1 MDTGRKTRRA
11 ATASALTLL
20 VALFATQ
27 AGCRREARQGAGGD
41 VAKAGATPGA
51 TAGDAAPADMGK
63 LGAEIERLE
72 RQAERNPADDETRD
86 ELARVYVR
94 RANALRGAGQTRE
107 ALANYQRALR
117 LDPDSDEA
125 QAGAADTAE
134 QLGGAQQE
142 DENGAPVP
150 PPITPNV
157 ADDDAKP
164 TPTPKKGDK

>member
-1 MDTGRKTRRA
+1 MDTGRNKRGA
-11 ATASALTLL
+11 ATASALALL
-20 VALFATQ
+20 LALCATQ
-27 AGCRREARQGAGGD
+27 AGCRREARQGAGGGD
-41 VAKAGATPGA
+41 VAQAGATPGA
-51 TAGDAAPADMGK
+51 TAGDAAPADLGK

-107 ALANYQRALR
+107 ALADYQRALR

-125 QAGAADTAE
+125 QAGAADAAE

-157 ADDDAKP
+157 ADEDAKP
-164 TPTPKKGDK
+164 TPTPKRP